1 MAVMHSD
8 AMAAVGLVG
17 AVADVGA
24 SESQS
29 CFDGPYRVVLERLQR
44 LVRYRDQQIARLS
57 VDDGDQ
63 RAAAELV
70 RVRHMIRDVHRAVS
84 MNATARAAAA
94 RIDPDGP
101 ALGSQQTVV
110 S

>member
-1 MAVMHSD
+1 MAVMQSD
-8 AMAAVGLVG
+8 AIGALGAIGAAV
-17 AVADVGA
+17 DIDA
-24 SESQS
+24 SERQS

-44 LVRYRDQQIARLS
+44 LVRYRDQQMARLS

-84 MNATARAAAA
+84 MNATAKAAAA
-94 RIDPDGP
+94 RIDPDAP
-101 ALGSQQTVV
+101 ALGGQ
-110 S
+110 